1 MRAKYLAA
9 LLQARGI
16 TRAWMP
22 SLLFLRSCR
31 TQPLSSAPFMFLFC
45 SVPSLAP
52 CAPRLP
58 IRTVVCFPWR
68 TPTAWPALPRQH
80 LSQPSAV
87 LLSLVPRE
95 VSRFLR
101 ASLTHACASSMVSRR
116 AGMEGDSACRAHL
129 TSPLLRP
136 PAHPLPACPRSLA
149 QALERGPAFS
159 YMCLRALGTGW
170 WGCKEH
176 EGPFPLLL
184 SPSLKQGLF
193 TW

>member
-1 MRAKYLAA
+1 MRAMYLAA
-9 LLQARGI
+9 LLRARGS

-22 SLLFLRSCR
+22 LLLFLHSRR
-31 TQPLSSAPFMFLFC
+31 TQPLSSAPFMFLVC
-45 SVPSLAP
+45 LVPSLAP
-52 CAPRLP
+52 CAPQLP
-58 IRTVVCFPWR
+58 IRTVVCSPWR
-68 TPTAWPALPRQH
+68 TPTAWPALPCQH

-101 ASLTHACASSMVSRR
+101 ALLTHACTSSVVSRR

-136 PAHPLPACPRSLA
+136 SAHPLPACPQSLV

-159 YMCLRALGTGW
+159 
-170 WGCKEH
+170 
-176 EGPFPLLL
+176 
-184 SPSLKQGLF
+184 
-193 TW
+193 